1 MKSINLDTY
10 SLSLLTAKEDIL
22 NPRSSTNW
30 ALFTYD
36 GATNNLKLSDSGAG
50 GVAELA
56 KKFQSSHPLYGLC
69 KIAAPGGG
77 LPRIVMV
84 IWVGQDVP
92 EPRRSECA
100 SHVPAV
106 KAFFKEAHVFISA
119 TGPEEVTE
127 ESIDAVIGKIAPPVD
142 RVRRVPRPA
151 GSEETVGTNY
161 RKTNAAMEM
170 RRINRD
176 SFWARAE
183 REEEQRKEEER
194 RRVAEE
200 RRRWERERVLQE
212 RREAEERERK
222 LSEKEQLILEQRRM
236 QALQEAE
243 ARKLEKAKWE
253 AQQREHEEEMRV
265 RFRRSESIEK
275 AAEAAVLVSQ
285 RSMNPREFFRQLSS
299 SSSSHNS
306 SSPVSPR
313 SGKPTFR
320 RYQRSLTDTAFI
332 FGRCDS
338 STPTS
343 PRSPTVVSPFSPS
356 PFPATAVGPLSP
368 SSPEPAFQP
377 GARDGPGALGAP
389 VASPPTSPPRP
400 ALRRQRPASAAPQSS
415 PAPAAAPDGQPPGPA
430 LPASPQPDP
439 PVSPAG
445 PGSLSE
451 AQPAPCIPAA
461 PTSALP
467 PDPPAAPS
475 PPRTQEDRPPA
486 AELHMVNSTVS
497 ELKADLGT
505 RAEAVYKAE
514 LDSSIPPVAE
524 EEEEEDA
531 EEEKKEEEEKEEEE
545 EEEEKEEEERSGLA
559 EIEAASKLEPRAAT
573 EPYLAGQAEP
583 STEVLQT
590 SGQEDPTAELC
601 LEPELVPLGERMAGA
616 GSAVLGAARATEED
630 GAEVVFTEPESEA
643 PRPSAPPLEPD
654 LIGGT
659 AEEDREAD
667 RVHHAGQEPITADTE
682 QSGLEREEPAVQPA
696 NEGTP
701 EDERQQE
708 NGEQVSEQNGTADHF
723 DSPDTDLSAPV
734 VSESSL
740 CAVRHDGMEEDSMVQ
755 EQEQEVQKEEE
766 NGEES
771 PEPERKLCVRALC
784 DYQAEDDSELSLEPG
799 DIISVVE
806 AVDQAW
812 WRGCSKDGRQGLFPA
827 KYVEPL

>member
-285 RSMNPREFFRQLSS
+285 RSMNPREFFRQ
-299 SSSSHNS
+299 
-306 SSPVSPR
+306 
-313 SGKPTFR
+313 
-320 RYQRSLTDTAFI
+320 
-332 FGRCDS
+332 
-338 STPTS
+338 
-343 PRSPTVVSPFSPS
+343 
-356 PFPATAVGPLSP
+356 
-368 SSPEPAFQP
+368 
-377 GARDGPGALGAP
+377 
-389 VASPPTSPPRP
+389 
-400 ALRRQRPASAAPQSS
+400 RPASAAPQSS

-486 AELHMVNSTVS
+486 AGCSS
-497 ELKADLGT
+497 E
-505 RAEAVYKAE
+505 R
-514 LDSSIPPVAE
+514 P
-524 EEEEEDA
+524 
-531 EEEKKEEEEKEEEE
+531 
-545 EEEEKEEEERSGLA
+545 
-559 EIEAASKLEPRAAT
+559 
-573 EPYLAGQAEP
+573 
-583 STEVLQT
+583 
-590 SGQEDPTAELC
+590 
-601 LEPELVPLGERMAGA
+601 
-616 GSAVLGAARATEED
+616 
-630 GAEVVFTEPESEA
+630 A
-643 PRPSAPPLEPD
+643 P
-654 LIGGT
+654 
-659 AEEDREAD
+659 
-667 RVHHAGQEPITADTE
+667 
-682 QSGLEREEPAVQPA
+682 
-696 NEGTP
+696 
-701 EDERQQE
+701 
-708 NGEQVSEQNGTADHF
+708 
-723 DSPDTDLSAPV
+723 
-734 VSESSL
+734 
-740 CAVRHDGMEEDSMVQ
+740 VRHDGMEEDSMVQ